1 MRIEKDKC
9 EECGYETEDRYIEKG
24 WIQFEL
30 KSFTI
35 SKGRRKN
42 RSVLYRHNLMLDF
55 CGKKCFRSYFDN
67 LIIADK

>member
-9 EECGYETEDRYIEKG
+9 ED
-24 WIQFEL
+24 
-30 KSFTI
+30 
-35 SKGRRKN
+35 